1 MEKIM
6 LDINQIHTTN
16 NYDFF
21 LIDGNRKIK
30 SNKIK
35 NLTESIKKYG
45 LINPIN
51 IDKKKNILD
60 GQHRYFSCK
69 ALNIPLK
76 YIISNIDFCNTE
88 LVSLI
93 RDINSV
99 QSNWD
104 NKNIGYAY
112 SIHSTNKESYK
123 KYLELVNMGV
133 SHSTVIESCGMLTLG
148 DKKAASYYIDFKNGT
163 LLINDSVKNRVAGQ
177 IKMLADSNIDKKIWN
192 RIYFIR
198 ALLKLRKQEDFEAY
212 QFIDNFNKYP
222 QKWIPA
228 YTVNENI
235 KSIITIH
242 NYKARK
248 KAKYYFT

>member
-1 MEKIM
+1 M
-6 LDINQIHTTN
+6 LNQNRIHTTN

-21 LIDGNRKIK
+21 LIDGNREIK

-51 IDKKKNILD
+51 ISLDQNIID

-69 ALNIPLK
+69 ALDIPLK
-76 YIISNIDFCNTE
+76 YIVSDIKDKEI
-88 LVSLI
+88 VSLI

-99 QSNWD
+99 QTNWN
-104 NKNIGYAY
+104 NKDIGYAY
-112 SIHSTNKESYK
+112 SINSNNRESYK

-133 SHSTVIESCGMLTLG
+133 SHSTVIEACGMLTIG
-148 DKKAASYYIDFKNGT
+148 DQKANSYYLDFKNGT
-163 LLINDSVKNRVAGQ
+163 LLITDTVKNRVASQ

-192 RIYFIR
+192 RIYFMR
-198 ALLKLRKQEDFEAY
+198 ALLKLRKQDDFEAY

-228 YTVNENI
+228 YTVSENI
-235 KSIITIH
+235 KSLIVIH
-242 NYKARK
+242 NYNSRN
-248 KAKYYFT
+248 KAKYYFI

>member
-133 SHSTVIESCGMLTLG
+133 SHSTVIEACGMLTLG
-148 DKKAASYYIDFKNGT
+148 DKKAASYYIDFK
-163 LLINDSVKNRVAGQ
+163 
-177 IKMLADSNIDKKIWN
+177 
-192 RIYFIR
+192 
-198 ALLKLRKQEDFEAY
+198 KL
-212 QFIDNFNKYP
+212 
-222 QKWIPA
+222 
-228 YTVNENI
+228 T
-235 KSIITIH
+235 TG
-242 NYKARK
+242 
-248 KAKYYFT
+248 